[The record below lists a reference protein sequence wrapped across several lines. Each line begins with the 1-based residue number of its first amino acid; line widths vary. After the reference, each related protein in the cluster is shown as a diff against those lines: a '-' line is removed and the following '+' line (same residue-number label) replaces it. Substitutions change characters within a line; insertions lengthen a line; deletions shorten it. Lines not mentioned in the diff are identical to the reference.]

1 MGNQTTSE
9 KLNLES
15 LVHPIFLPYFKEY
28 MSLESEEDRRNF
40 WKTRKINEDQET
52 LTTAW
57 MYGMQRL
64 AERVD
69 DLKRRV
75 IAAKLRE
82 Y

>member
-1 MGNQTTSE
+1 MGSQTTSE

-15 LVHPIFLPYFKEY
+15 LVHPIFLPYFREY
-28 MSLESEEDRRNF
+28 MLLQSEEDRKNF

-52 LTTAW
+52 LNAAW
-57 MYGMQRL
+57 IEGMQRL

-75 IAAKLRE
+75 VVAKLAE
-82 Y
+82 H